1 MRPRNIFLRNLLAP
15 LEQPFV
21 SLTPLILLVAVCLSA
36 VAEGQI
42 QPGQQPQRR
51 LPQEQASREPSILSS
66 RNSTTQPE
74 SGQQVG
80 LPNASWQGRSEPL
93 QPAQGAPAQGT
104 FDSQPF
110 PQSQHGDVTNNHR
123 AQPLLTQPPSGTLRD
138 SQFQRLSQ
146 QGNTQ
151 QTVTPASSSGAPRS
165 VPSAVTQQSSDLAVI
180 TASASVPVSSQQAYT
195 PAASSSPTR
204 TPLHPP
210 TPGNQQTKQRT
221 GSTSQMLV
229 SVGSSLV
236 IVIGLFFGFIWFY
249 RKSMGARGGG
259 GLPKNVVQI
268 LGRTPVAP
276 RQHLV
281 LLRFG
286 SKLVLVSMVQ
296 GEARTISE
304 ITDPLE
310 VDQIAGMCESQ
321 QSTSVTHSFREILAQ
336 GVKA

>member
-1 MRPRNIFLRNLLAP
+1 M
-15 LEQPFV
+15 Q
-21 SLTPLILLVAVCLSA
+21 
-36 VAEGQI
+36 
-42 QPGQQPQRR
+42 
-51 LPQEQASREPSILSS
+51 LP
-66 RNSTTQPE
+66 
-74 SGQQVG
+74 
-80 LPNASWQGRSEPL
+80 
-93 QPAQGAPAQGT
+93 
-104 FDSQPF
+104 
-110 PQSQHGDVTNNHR
+110 
-123 AQPLLTQPPSGTLRD
+123 
-138 SQFQRLSQ
+138 
-146 QGNTQ
+146 
-151 QTVTPASSSGAPRS
+151 VTPASGGTLIRSGAPMA
-165 VPSAVTQQSSDLAVI
+165 VATSATQGSSDLAVI
-180 TASASVPVSSQQAYT
+180 TASANGPVSSLPAYT
-195 PAASSSPTR
+195 PAASASPAR
-204 TPLHPP
+204 TPLQPP

-236 IVIGLFFGFIWFY
+236 IVMGLFFGFIWFY

-310 VDQIAGMCESQ
+310 VDQLAGMCESQ